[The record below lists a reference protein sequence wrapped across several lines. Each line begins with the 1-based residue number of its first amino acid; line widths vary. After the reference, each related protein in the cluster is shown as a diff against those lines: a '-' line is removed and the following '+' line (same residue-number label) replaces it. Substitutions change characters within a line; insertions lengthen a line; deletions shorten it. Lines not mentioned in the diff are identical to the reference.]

1 MAAPGKGKGVI
12 EELKNIWPN
21 VAALS
26 FSEDADKH
34 QQFIQSLQQA
44 IFGYVK
50 QSEQAQQQQV
60 GDLAQG
66 NVGGQSTMGGAPQQ
80 GGMGGG
86 PQPQQIG
93 AGGGA
98 GMSGYGA
105 SAQMGAAPDEL
116 QRLLQRQPAGA

>member
-21 VAALS
+21 IAALS

-34 QQFIQSLQQA
+34 QQFIQALQQM

-50 QSEQAQQQQV
+50 QSEQNQQQMI

-66 NVGGQSTMGGAPQQ
+66 NVGGQSTMGGAPQ
-80 GGMGGG
+80 GGG
-86 PQPQQIG
+86 AQQIG

-105 SAQMGAAPDEL
+105 SQQMQAAPDEL